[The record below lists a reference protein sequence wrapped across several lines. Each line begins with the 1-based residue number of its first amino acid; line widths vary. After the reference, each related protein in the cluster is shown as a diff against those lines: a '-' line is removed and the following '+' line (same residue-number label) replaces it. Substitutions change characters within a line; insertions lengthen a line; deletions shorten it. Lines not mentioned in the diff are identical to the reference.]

1 MNSGPFGDQKW
12 SFEESTL
19 SFIRYFGDQDLSK
32 FNFRA
37 VWVDEFV
44 IEVGYIRYGYLYK
57 SKIIRSKHSKLIF
70 SKAIEARIN
79 PWISGVDLY
88 FSSAN

>member
-1 MNSGPFGDQKW
+1 MAKQEDGTPIAPALDPEFD
-12 SFEESTL
+12 
-19 SFIRYFGDQDLSK
+19 
-32 FNFRA
+32 A
-37 VWVDEFV
+37 DEFV

-79 PWISGVDLY
+79 PWISGANLY